1 MEEMGMTDLQFK
13 SFLKMLLKQLE
24 EIKDAGVSEEAA
36 KKIEELEEGFKSD
49 IES

>member
-13 SFLKMLLKQLE
+13 SFLKMLLDELE
-24 EIKDAGVSEEAA
+24 DIKEKGVSEEAE
-36 KKIEELEEGFKSD
+36 KKIERLKERFQSD